1 MIWKACAGAAAA
13 VGIVAASLLVGPAP
27 ARAQSS
33 EGVVAIIND
42 EAVSTYD
49 VRQRAS
55 LLLAGSG
62 LELTDEALER
72 AQAQALRD
80 LIDERLQMQ
89 EAREKKV
96 NVEPQAVD
104 RTLADIARQN
114 GTDMQALSQQLA
126 SQGINVQ
133 TLRGQIEADIAWN
146 RLVGGRFGSRIR
158 ISDVQIND
166 ALARISANAA
176 KPQYLLSEI
185 LLAAE
190 NEEQFEQAAGVA
202 TRLIEEMRT
211 RGQRAPF
218 PAVARQFSA
227 SATAVAG
234 GDIGWLSKGELKPE
248 LQAAVD
254 LLAAG
259 EISPPIRAPNGIYIL
274 ALRDKRDGIDPS
286 RTSRVT
292 LRQVTAPTVSRAQLE
307 RLRRRL
313 DGCEGLEAAI
323 RGVPGAAI
331 ADLGEAGEAE
341 LSDEVRARITK
352 VDAGSASPIFETPQG
367 LAVLAVCARRSTGEG
382 MPTRQEVEGRLREQE
397 LAMLSQRYL
406 RNLRRDS
413 TIIYR

>member
-1 MIWKACAGAAAA
+1 MTWKAFAVAASA
-13 VGIVAASLLVGPAP
+13 VGIVAASIFTGPAP

-42 EAVSTYD
+42 EAISTYD
-49 VRQRAS
+49 VRQRAT

-80 LIDERLQMQ
+80 LIDERVQMQ

-96 NVEPQAVD
+96 KVEPQAVD

-114 GTDMQALSQQLA
+114 GTDLQALSRQLSA
-126 SQGINVQ
+126 QGINIQ
-133 TLRGQIEADIAWN
+133 TLRGQIEADIAWR
-146 RLVGGRFGSRIR
+146 RLVGGRFGSRVR
-158 ISDVQIND
+158 ISDIQIND
-166 ALARISANAA
+166 ALARITANAA
-176 KPQYLLSEI
+176 KPQYLVSEI

-190 NEEQFEQAAGVA
+190 NEEQFEQATSVA

-218 PAVARQFSA
+218 PAVARQFSS
-227 SATAVAG
+227 SATAAAG
-234 GDIGWLSKGELKPE
+234 GDMGWLSQGELKPE
-248 LQAAVD
+248 LQAAID
-254 LLAAG
+254 LLSPG
-259 EISPPIRAPNGIYIL
+259 EFSPPVRTTNGVYIL
-274 ALRDKRDGIDPS
+274 ALRDKRAGVDPS
-286 RTSRVT
+286 AMTRVN
-292 LRQVTAPTVSRAQLE
+292 LRQVTAPAVSRAQLE

-313 DGCEGLEAAI
+313 EGCEGLEAAI
-323 RGVPGAAI
+323 RAVPGAAI

-341 LSDEVRARITK
+341 LSDDVRGRIAK
-352 VDAGSASPIFETPQG
+352 VAVGSASPIFETPQG
-367 LAVLAVCARRSTGEG
+367 LAVLAVCARRSSGEG
-382 MPTRQEVEGRLREQE
+382 MPTREDVENRLYEQE

-406 RNLRRDS
+406 RNLKRDS